1 MNNEFSINITSDIN
15 NLIEV
20 ENLIESLLDQGK
32 ISDAVY
38 GNVIVALTE
47 ATLNGIKH
55 GNKED
60 VSKTVSISCD
70 ITTDDI
76 SFIIED
82 EGAGFDYNNL
92 PDPTD
97 PENLEKVNGRGIFI
111 ISNLADKLEFE
122 KNGARMLI
130 SFSLNVPEHQEA

>member
-47 ATLNGIKH
+47 ATLNAIKH

-60 VSKTVSISCD
+60 VSKTVTVSC
-70 ITTDDI
+70 IINDDEI
-76 SFIIED
+76 NFVVED
-82 EGAGFDYNNL
+82 EGPGFDYNNL

-97 PENLEKVNGRGIFI
+97 PENIEKVNGRGIFI

-122 KNGARMLI
+122 KNGAKMLI